1 MGYITRLVLGSLG
14 VFGYVGLH
22 VFAASNGLFELIP
35 AAIENGVH
43 AHKFT
48 GLQGVDDL
56 FNFFVAFFWPCV
68 DGNHPGISLLSIV
81 FAGQM
86 FAGWALIIMEGY
98 RPGNAGR
105 AIS

>member
-1 MGYITRLVLGSLG
+1 MGYITYSVLGGL
-14 VFGYVGLH
+14 VAFGYAALH
-22 VFAASNGLFELIP
+22 IFGASNGLFELIP
-35 AAIENGVH
+35 AAIENGVY

-48 GLQGVDDL
+48 GVKGIDDL

-68 DGNHPGISLLSIV
+68 DGNNPGISLLSIV

-86 FAGWALIIMEGY
+86 LAGWALIIMEGY
-98 RPGNAGR
+98 RAGNAGR